1 MSKAWFPYNG
11 RFSRRFD
18 TIRAFTW
25 KSGLSSKFD
34 VLCLYQSSRSFMI
47 SWPGFRLA
55 FPNAWA
61 FSGTIEVIQNNR
73 RKPDLKKSVFEY
85 KLWYHLTIL
94 GSLHYDASLNLMLHL
109 WIRFNKQKQKKEKIC
124 KQLDIITP
132 CALSQEDDC
141 HSSQR
146 DFLCRHV
153 NQVKPRSQAFS
164 TCFSLGPLWAL
175 IPSRQVSKVWSLAH
189 FVSEFVRATGLR
201 ERKWRGYYR
210 GI

>member
-1 MSKAWFPYNG
+1 MNINC
-11 RFSRRFD
+11 D
-18 TIRAFTW
+18 TIF
-25 KSGLSSKFD
+25 
-34 VLCLYQSSRSFMI
+34 Y
-47 SWPGFRLA
+47 
-55 FPNAWA
+55 
-61 FSGTIEVIQNNR
+61 
-73 RKPDLKKSVFEY
+73 
-85 KLWYHLTIL
+85 L

-201 ERKWRGYYR
+201 ERK
-210 GI
+210 

>member
-1 MSKAWFPYNG
+1 MIPS
-11 RFSRRFD
+11 
-18 TIRAFTW
+18 FT
-25 KSGLSSKFD
+25 
-34 VLCLYQSSRSFMI
+34 
-47 SWPGFRLA
+47 
-55 FPNAWA
+55 
-61 FSGTIEVIQNNR
+61 
-73 RKPDLKKSVFEY
+73 
-85 KLWYHLTIL
+85 L
-94 GSLHYDASLNLMLHL
+94 GAYIMMHL
-109 WIRFNKQKQKKEKIC
+109 WIWCFIFGLDLINKNKKKEKIC

-146 DFLCRHV
+146 DFLSRHV

-210 GI
+210 GIQVGLEAVTVFIMTKFVKRP

>member
-1 MSKAWFPYNG
+1 MVILHYQHSKWKTKWSCDTPTDAAPQFFQKLPLVSCESFPSTPRYCGQRNNCDGSGSQMSKAWFPYNG

-25 KSGLSSKFD
+25 KSGLSSKID

-85 KLWYHLTIL
+85 KLWYHLLPWEPTLWCIFE
-94 GSLHYDASLNLMLHL
+94 SDASS
-109 WIRFNKQKQKKEKIC
+109 
-124 KQLDIITP
+124 LD
-132 CALSQEDDC
+132 
-141 HSSQR
+141 
-146 DFLCRHV
+146 
-153 NQVKPRSQAFS
+153 
-164 TCFSLGPLWAL
+164 
-175 IPSRQVSKVWSLAH
+175 
-189 FVSEFVRATGLR
+189 
-201 ERKWRGYYR
+201 
-210 GI
+210 